1 MRVSS
6 LMQIVF
12 GCLIGGAAS
21 LVGAF
26 LIINL
31 KKRAGKLSDKLTSFA
46 AGVLIT
52 VAVLDLLPEAF
63 GAVTNVKMAAWAMM
77 SGILLVFLMEKSGLW
92 FHHHDGTHGGK
103 PPISGIFWGDALHN
117 FIDGFAIGAA
127 FLLSKEAGV
136 LTAVAVGLHELP
148 KEMADF
154 TIYLRSG
161 YSNLK
166 TLLLNLTSSLVAVLG
181 GVSVYLSRGFVTN
194 YEGYLLAM
202 TAGMF
207 LFIALA
213 DLIPEMHES
222 MEGADRKNKIVWL
235 TVFAAGLG
243 VGIVSSLGIG

>member
-1 MRVSS
+1 MSVSS
-6 LMQIVF
+6 LLQIVF
-12 GCLIGGAAS
+12 YCLVGGAVSLIGA
-21 LVGAF
+21 L
-26 LIINL
+26 LIIYL
-31 KKRAGKLSDKLTSFA
+31 KKRAGSLSNKLTSFA

-52 VAVLDLLPEAF
+52 IAVLDLLPEAF
-63 GAVTNVKMAAWAMM
+63 GTVPNIKMAAWAVML
-77 SGILLVFLMEKSGLW
+77 GILLVFLMEKSGLW
-92 FHHHDGTHGGK
+92 FHHHDGTHGHK

-154 TIYLRSG
+154 MIYLRSG

-181 GVSVYLSRGFVTN
+181 GVSVYLSRGWITN

-222 MEGADRKNKIVWL
+222 MEEAGGKNKIVWL
-235 TVFAAGLG
+235 AVFAAGLG

>member
-1 MRVSS
+1 VSN
-6 LMQIVF
+6 LVQIVLY
-12 GCLIGGAAS
+12 CLIGGAAS
-21 LVGAF
+21 LVGAL
-26 LIINL
+26 LIIYF
-31 KKRAGKLSDKLTSFA
+31 KKRAGILSDKLTSFA

-63 GAVTNVKMAAWAMM
+63 GAMTNLKMGAW
-77 SGILLVFLMEKSGLW
+77 SILIGILLVFLMEKSGLW
-92 FHHHDGTHGGK
+92 FHHHDGTHGHR

-127 FLLSKEAGV
+127 FLLSKEAGI

-154 TIYLRSG
+154 MIYLRSG

-181 GVSVYLSRGFVTN
+181 GVTVYLSRGWVTS

-222 MEGADRKNKIVWL
+222 MAEADGRNKIVWL
-235 TVFAAGLG
+235 LVFAAGLS
-243 VGIVSSLGIG
+243 VGILSTVGIR

>member
-1 MRVSS
+1 VSI
-6 LMQIVF
+6 LLQIVLY
-12 GCLIGGAAS
+12 CLIGGAAS
-21 LVGAF
+21 LIGAA
-26 LIINL
+26 LIIYF
-31 KKRAGKLSDKLTSFA
+31 KKRAGFVSEKLTSFA

-52 VAVLDLLPEAF
+52 VAVIDLIPEAF
-63 GAVTNVKMAAWAMM
+63 GAVTDLKMAAWSMLM
-77 SGILLVFLMEKSGLW
+77 GILLVFMMEKSGLW
-92 FHHHDGTHGGK
+92 FHHHDGTHGQR

-127 FLLSKEAGV
+127 FLLSAQAGV

-161 YSNLK
+161 YSNTK
-166 TLLLNLTSSLVAVLG
+166 TILLNLISSLVAVIG
-181 GVSVYLSRGFVTN
+181 GVSVYLSRGWVSQ

-213 DLIPEMHES
+213 DLIPEMHEGMAES
-222 MEGADRKNKIVWL
+222 DGKNKAIWL
-235 TVFAAGLG
+235 MVFAAGLG
-243 VGIVSSLGIG
+243 VGILSTLGMV

>member
-1 MRVSS
+1 MSVSS
-6 LMQIVF
+6 LFQIILY
-12 GCLIGGAAS
+12 CLIGGAAS
-21 LVGAF
+21 LLGAV
-26 LIINL
+26 LIIYF
-31 KKRAGKLSDKLTSFA
+31 KKKAGFLSDKLTSFA

-63 GAVTNVKMAAWAMM
+63 GAVPSVKMAAWSMM
-77 SGILLVFLMEKSGLW
+77 LGILLVFLMEKSGLW
-92 FHHHDGTHGGK
+92 FHHHDGTHGQR

-127 FLLSKEAGV
+127 FLLSPSAGV
-136 LTAVAVGLHELP
+136 LTALAVGLHELP

-154 TIYLRSG
+154 MIYLRSG
-161 YSNLK
+161 YSNTK
-166 TLLLNLTSSLVAVLG
+166 TVLLNLTSSLVAVLG
-181 GVSVYLSRGFVTN
+181 GISVYLSRGWVMN

-222 MEGADRKNKIVWL
+222 MKEADQKNKLVWL
-235 TVFAAGLG
+235 LVFAAGLG

>member
-1 MRVSS
+1 MSI
-6 LMQIVF
+6 LLQIVF
-12 GCLIGGAAS
+12 YCLIGGAAS

-52 VAVLDLLPEAF
+52 IAILDLLPEAF
-63 GAVTNVKMAAWAMM
+63 EATANIKMTAWWVLL
-77 SGILLVFLMEKSGLW
+77 GILLVFLMEKSGLW
-92 FHHHDGTHGGK
+92 FHHHDGTHGHK
-103 PPISGIFWGDALHN
+103 PTVTGIFWGDALHN

-127 FLLSKEAGV
+127 FLLSTDAGV

-166 TLLLNLTSSLVAVLG
+166 TILLNLTSSLVAVLG

-194 YEGYLLAM
+194 YEGYLLAL

-213 DLIPEMHES
+213 DLIPEMHEG
-222 MEGADRKNKIVWL
+222 MEGADRKNKIIWL
-235 TVFAAGLG
+235 LVFVAGLG

>member
-1 MRVSS
+1 MYVSS
-6 LMQIVF
+6 LLQIVF
-12 GCLIGGAAS
+12 YCLIGGAAS
-21 LVGAF
+21 LVGAV
-26 LIINL
+26 LIIYL
-31 KKRAGKLSDKLTSFA
+31 KKRAGILSDKLTSFA

-63 GAVTNVKMAAWAMM
+63 GSVSDFKLASWAVML
-77 SGILLVFLMEKSGLW
+77 GILLVFLMEKSGLW
-92 FHHHDGTHGGK
+92 FHHHDGTHGHN
-103 PPISGIFWGDALHN
+103 PTIVGIFGGDALHN
-117 FIDGFAIGAA
+117 FIDGFAIGGA

-136 LTAVAVGLHELP
+136 LTAMAVGLHELP

-161 YSNLK
+161 YSNTK

-181 GVSVYLSRGFVTN
+181 GVSVYLSRGWVIN

-222 MEGADRKNKIVWL
+222 MEEASGRNKFIWL
-235 TVFAAGLG
+235 LVFAAGLS
-243 VGIVSSLGIG
+243 VGIVSSLGIK

>member
-1 MRVSS
+1 MSI
-6 LMQIVF
+6 LIQIIF
-12 GCLIGGAAS
+12 YCLIGGAAS
-21 LVGAF
+21 LTGAL
-26 LIINL
+26 LIIYL
-31 KKRAGKLSDKLTSFA
+31 KKRAGILSNKLTSFA

-52 VAVLDLLPEAF
+52 IAVLDLIPEAF
-63 GAVTNVKMAAWAMM
+63 GAVTDFRLASYAVLI
-77 SGILLVFLMEKSGLW
+77 GILLVFLMEKSGLW
-92 FHHHDGTHGGK
+92 FHHHDGTHGHR

-127 FLLSKEAGV
+127 FLLSPETGV

-154 TIYLRSG
+154 MIYLRSG
-161 YSNLK
+161 YSNAK
-166 TLLLNLTSSLVAVLG
+166 TILLNLLSSMMAVLG
-181 GVSVYLSRGFVTN
+181 GLTVYFTRGWVTA

-222 MEGADRKNKIVWL
+222 MEEAKGKDKVLWL
-235 TVFAAGLG
+235 LVFAGG
-243 VGIVSSLGIG
+243 LGIGILTTLMLG

>member
-1 MRVSS
+1 MSVSS
-6 LMQIVF
+6 LLQIIF
-12 GCLIGGAAS
+12 YCLIGGAAS
-21 LVGAF
+21 LVGAL
-26 LIINL
+26 LIIYF
-31 KKRAGKLSDKLTSFA
+31 KKRSGILSDKLTSFA

-63 GAVTNVKMAAWAMM
+63 GAAPDIKVAAW
-77 SGILLVFLMEKSGLW
+77 SVLGGILLVFLMEKSGLW
-92 FHHHDGTHGGK
+92 FHHHDGTHGSR

-127 FLLSKEAGV
+127 FLLSKEAGII
-136 LTAVAVGLHELP
+136 TAVAVGLHELP

-166 TLLLNLTSSLVAVLG
+166 TVLLNLTSSLVAVLG
-181 GVSVYLSRGFVTN
+181 GVSVYLSRGWMTN

-222 MEGADRKNKIVWL
+222 MEEADGKNKIVWL
-235 TVFAAGLG
+235 MIFAAGLS
-243 VGIVSSLGIG
+243 VGILTTTVLR

>member
-1 MRVSS
+1 MTN
-6 LMQIVF
+6 LLEIILF
-12 GCLIGGAAS
+12 CLIGGAAS
-21 LVGAF
+21 LIGAL
-26 LIINL
+26 LIIAL
-31 KKRAGKLSDKLTSFA
+31 KKRAGVLSNKLTSFA

-63 GAVTNVKMAAWAMM
+63 GVVKDIKLASWTMLF
-77 SGILLVFLMEKSGLW
+77 GILLVFLMEKSGLW
-92 FHHHDGTHGGK
+92 FHHHDGTHGHK

-127 FLLSKEAGV
+127 FLLSREAGV

-166 TLLLNLTSSLVAVLG
+166 TIMFNLASSMVAVLG
-181 GVSVYLSRGFVTN
+181 GVTVYLGREWIVDL
-194 YEGYLLAM
+194 EGYLLAM

-213 DLIPEMHES
+213 DLIPEMHEGIKES
-222 MEGADRKNKIVWL
+222 DGKDKLVWL
-235 TVFAAGLG
+235 VIFVTGLF
-243 VGIVSSLGIG
+243 VGAVSTLGIG

>member
-1 MRVSS
+1 MSVFS
-6 LMQIVF
+6 LLQIVLY
-12 GCLIGGAAS
+12 CLVGGVAS
-21 LVGAF
+21 LVGAV
-26 LIINL
+26 LIIYF
-31 KKRAGKLSDKLTSFA
+31 KSRAGILSNKLTSFA

-63 GAVTNVKMAAWAMM
+63 GVVPNLKMASWAMLL
-77 SGILLVFLMEKSGLW
+77 GILLVFLMEKSGLW
-92 FHHHDGTHGGK
+92 FHHHDGTHGSR

-136 LTAVAVGLHELP
+136 LTAFAVGLHELP

-154 TIYLRSG
+154 AIYLRSG
-161 YSNLK
+161 YSNRK

-181 GVSVYLSRGFVTN
+181 GVTVYLSRGWVRNF
-194 YEGYLLAM
+194 EGYLLAM

-222 MEGADRKNKIVWL
+222 MEKADGKNKMVWL
-235 TVFAAGLG
+235 FVFAAGLG
-243 VGIVSSLGIG
+243 VGILSTLGMR

>member
-1 MRVSS
+1 M
-6 LMQIVF
+6 
-12 GCLIGGAAS
+12 GAT
-21 LVGAF
+21 
-26 LIINL
+26 LIIYF
-31 KKRAGKLSDKLTSFA
+31 KKRAGLLSDKLTSFG

-63 GAVTNVKMAAWAMM
+63 GAVTDFRLAAWSVMF
-77 SGILLVFLMEKSGLW
+77 GILLVFLLEKSGLW
-92 FHHHDGTHGGK
+92 FHHHDGTHGHK

-117 FIDGFAIGAA
+117 FIDGFAIGGA
-127 FLLSKEAGV
+127 FLLSKEAGI

-154 TIYLRSG
+154 MIYLRSG
-161 YSNLK
+161 YSNIK
-166 TLLLNLTSSLVAVLG
+166 TILLNLISSLVAVLG
-181 GVSVYLSRGFVTN
+181 GIAVYLSRGWVIN
-194 YEGYLLAM
+194 YEGYLLAT

-222 MEGADRKNKIVWL
+222 MEVADGKNKIIWL
-235 TVFAAGLG
+235 LVFAAGLG

>member
-1 MRVSS
+1 MT
-6 LMQIVF
+6 LLQIVF
-12 GCLIGGAAS
+12 YCLIGGVAS
-21 LVGAF
+21 LIGAL
-26 LIINL
+26 LIIKL
-31 KKRAGKLSDKLTSFA
+31 KAKAGKLSNKLTSFA

-52 VAVLDLLPEAF
+52 VAVVDLLPEAF
-63 GAVTNVKMAAWAMM
+63 GATADLKLTAFSMLF
-77 SGILLVFLMEKSGLW
+77 GILLVFMMEKSGLW
-92 FHHHDGTHGGK
+92 FHHHDGTHGHK

-127 FLLSKEAGV
+127 FLLSNEAGV
-136 LTAVAVGLHELP
+136 LTAIAVGLHELP

-166 TLLLNLTSSLVAVLG
+166 TILLNLTSSMVAVIG
-181 GVSVYLSRGFVTN
+181 GLTVYFSRGWIIN
-194 YEGYLLAM
+194 YEGYLLAV

-222 MEGADRKNKIVWL
+222 MEVEHGKNKAVWL
-235 TVFAAGLG
+235 LVFAFGLG
-243 VGIVSSLGIG
+243 VGLISSLGMG

>member
-1 MRVSS
+1 MSN
-6 LMQIVF
+6 LLQIILY
-12 GCLIGGAAS
+12 CLIGGAAS
-21 LVGAF
+21 LIGAV

-31 KKRAGKLSDKLTSFA
+31 KKRAGILSDKLTSFA

-63 GAVTNVKMAAWAMM
+63 ESITDLKLGAWAILV
-77 SGILLVFLMEKSGLW
+77 GILLVFLMEKSGLW
-92 FHHHDGTHGGK
+92 FHHHDDCCAN

-154 TIYLRSG
+154 MIYLRSG
-161 YSNLK
+161 YSNIK
-166 TLLLNLTSSLVAVLG
+166 TILLNLTSSLVAVLG
-181 GVSVYLSRGFVTN
+181 GVTVYLSRGWVTQ

-213 DLIPEMHES
+213 DLIPEMHEH
-222 MEGADRKNKIVWL
+222 MAGADGKNKIVWL
-235 TVFAAGLG
+235 LVFAAGLG
-243 VGIVSSLGIG
+243 VGILSTLGIV

>member
-1 MRVSS
+1 M
-6 LMQIVF
+6 LQIILF
-12 GCLIGGAAS
+12 CLIGGAAS
-21 LVGAF
+21 LVGAV

-31 KKRAGKLSDKLTSFA
+31 KKKAGILSDKLTSFA

-63 GAVTNVKMAAWAMM
+63 GAVTDIKLGAWSILA
-77 SGILLVFLMEKSGLW
+77 GILLVFLMEKSGLW
-92 FHHHDGTHGGK
+92 FHHHDGTHGTK

-127 FLLSKEAGV
+127 FLVSKEAGV

-154 TIYLRSG
+154 MIYLRSG
-161 YSNLK
+161 YSNTK
-166 TLLLNLTSSLVAVLG
+166 TLILNLISSLVAVVG
-181 GVSVYLSRGFVTN
+181 GVTVYLSRGWVTN

-213 DLIPEMHES
+213 DLIPEMHEG
-222 MEGADRKNKIVWL
+222 MKEENGKNKVVWL
-235 TVFAAGLG
+235 LVFAAGLG
-243 VGIVSSLGIG
+243 VGISSTLGMV

>member
-1 MRVSS
+1 M
-6 LMQIVF
+6 LQIVF
-12 GCLIGGAAS
+12 YCLIGGMAS
-21 LVGAF
+21 LIGAI
-26 LIINL
+26 LIIYF
-31 KKRAGKLSDKLTSFA
+31 KSKAGILSNKLTSFA

-63 GAVTNVKMAAWAMM
+63 GAVTDYKMAAW
-77 SGILLVFLMEKSGLW
+77 SVLGGILLVFLMEKSGLW
-92 FHHHDGTHGGK
+92 FHHHDGTHGTK

-127 FLLSKEAGV
+127 FLLSKEAGI

-161 YSNLK
+161 YSNIK

-181 GVSVYLSRGFVTN
+181 GVTVYLSRGIVTN
-194 YEGYLLAM
+194 YEGYLLAV

-222 MEGADRKNKIVWL
+222 MEEADQKNKMIWL
-235 TVFAAGLG
+235 LVFAAGLG
-243 VGIVSSLGIG
+243 VGILSTLGIG